1 MVLTK
6 FVFPGKSHVGH
17 IASSARFPADTLT
30 QIIHNDEMKAGLR
43 FSLRRP
49 RYVVR
54 KYPVKDFNE
63 LEDAHLKTSFFVQ
76 FACNAL
82 LKRFPELQCPSWYR
96 PFAAER
102 FAAAANQQSA
112 AVVDDH
118 AADTDDGA
126 LGIFA
131 AGGHFRNSAP
141 ERFTIEGAAPRIRV
155 DLGQRGI

>member
-1 MVLTK
+1 LVLS
-6 FVFPGKSHVGH
+6 GESHVGH
-17 IASSARFPADTLT
+17 IASSARFSADALT

-43 FSLRRP
+43 FSLRSP
-49 RYVVR
+49 RCVIR

-63 LEDAHLKTSFFVQ
+63 VEDAHLKASFFAQ
-76 FACNAL
+76 FARNAL
-82 LKRFPELQCPSWYR
+82 LERFPELQCPAWYR

-141 ERFTIEGAAPRIRV
+141 VRFTIEGAAPRIRV